1 MSKLEF
7 VHAFKPI
14 KFPDTF
20 ATSGH
25 TNNSNLT
32 PPLLS
37 TSTQDGGLV
46 IDSAEDRI

>member
-1 MSKLEF
+1 MSKLELL
-7 VHAFKPI
+7 HGFKPI
-14 KFPDTF
+14 NFSNIF

-37 TSTQDGGLV
+37 TSTQDEGLV